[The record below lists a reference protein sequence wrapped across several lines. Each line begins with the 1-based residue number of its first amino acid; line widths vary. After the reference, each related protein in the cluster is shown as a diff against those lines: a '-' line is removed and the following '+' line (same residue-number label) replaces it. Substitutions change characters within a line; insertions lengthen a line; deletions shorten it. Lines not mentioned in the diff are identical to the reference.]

1 MKSLFAKP
9 GPSPKLT
16 KKQKDWAYD
25 RWCEGYTMYDIAA
38 ALDVCYKTVQRAI
51 NGRPRIRPILIY
63 QEEARG

>member
-1 MKSLFAKP
+1 MKSLFEKP
-9 GPSPKLT
+9 GPQSMLT

-25 RWCEGYTMYDIAA
+25 RWCDGYPMYDIAA
-38 ALDVCYKTVQRAI
+38 ALGVCTKTIQRAI